1 MIFATVCHGELFTKR
16 YSYEVNKVG
25 KTDTVYVLTDQL
37 ESFTNC
43 KVINYETFMGTS
55 QFTYYSKLMLL
66 FYLLEEYKQRINY
79 VDVDFLKTTFNKEL
93 VTGNTT
99 LFTSVA
105 IDYNKTLLGQ
115 LDQNRDKYK
124 KWYEFLEQ
132 NNLET
137 KGEKVF
143 TYVTEAFWSFPYL
156 DNIKDIAN
164 RARQLKTQMEEIFTT
179 DPQHWK
185 GTPLRR
191 YAETGVGF
199 GEGTAMTAIVQEFNI
214 PLQAVNHNKDLF
226 NKKKF
231 HIL

>member
-1 MIFATVCHGELFTKR
+1 MK
-16 YSYEVNKVG
+16 
-25 KTDTVYVLTDQL
+25 
-37 ESFTNC
+37 
-43 KVINYETFMGTS
+43 
-55 QFTYYSKLMLL
+55 
-66 FYLLEEYKQRINY
+66 
-79 VDVDFLKTTFNKEL
+79 TFN
-93 VTGNTT
+93 
-99 LFTSVA
+99 
-105 IDYNKTLLGQ
+105 
-115 LDQNRDKYK
+115 
-124 KWYEFLEQ
+124 
-132 NNLET
+132 
-137 KGEKVF
+137 
-143 TYVTEAFWSFPYL
+143 L